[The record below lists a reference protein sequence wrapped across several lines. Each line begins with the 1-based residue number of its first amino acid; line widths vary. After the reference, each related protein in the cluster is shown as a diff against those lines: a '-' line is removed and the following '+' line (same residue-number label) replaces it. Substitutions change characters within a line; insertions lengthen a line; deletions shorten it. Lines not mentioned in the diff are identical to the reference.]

1 MPGTVQGV
9 SNKTNSSDTH
19 NHPVT
24 QVQFLLHT
32 PDETT
37 EAWRGSAP
45 ARATQLIS
53 SVGQSW
59 APAIWPRSHD
69 FRLTVYLL
77 CAGLANLPGPT
88 QAPSPLPSLALSTPC
103 QAGGNDRQGGE
114 RPRPA
119 LEELVIQPEERWAR
133 GKFASTGKAEGSP
146 ILCRETRET
155 RLRHY
160 YCHRSLLPRTAPSW
174 ASPSCL
180 PEQPRPELRASSPK
194 KAGITEPRL
203 APEEAAPG
211 PGSGPP
217 TTPPHPPTTG
227 PTPPSSNA
235 TDTDHLSEGNLGVDK
250 WEDGHGHQPE

>member
-1 MPGTVQGV
+1 M
-9 SNKTNSSDTH
+9 
-19 NHPVT
+19 T

-53 SVGQSW
+53 SVGRSW
-59 APAIWPRSHD
+59 APAIWPSEPRFLPHCVPPVCRPSKPPRPA
-69 FRLTVYLL
+69 RLRP
-77 CAGLANLPGPT
+77 PGRC
-88 QAPSPLPSLALSTPC
+88 PSLALSTPC
-103 QAGGNDRQGGE
+103 QAGGNDRQEGE

-133 GKFASTGKAEGSP
+133 RKFASTRKAEGSP
-146 ILCRETRET
+146 ILCRETG
-155 RLRHY
+155 LRHH
-160 YCHRSLLPRTAPSW
+160 YCHCSRLPGTAPSW

-217 TTPPHPPTTG
+217 TTPPHPTK
-227 PTPPSSNA
+227 
-235 TDTDHLSEGNLGVDK
+235 LQR
-250 WEDGHGHQPE
+250 HGHRPSLGGKPRCGQVRRRPRSPI